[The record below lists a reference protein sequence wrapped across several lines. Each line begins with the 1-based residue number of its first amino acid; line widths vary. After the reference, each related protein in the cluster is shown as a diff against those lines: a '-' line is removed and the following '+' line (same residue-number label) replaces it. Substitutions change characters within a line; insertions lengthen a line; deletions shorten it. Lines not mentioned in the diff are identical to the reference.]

1 MEAEIEFVARAL
13 YSAEDDA
20 QIWDYEPDIVKDEF
34 RRHARAALELLAERR
49 KPKVFSAE
57 ICVFPYAA

>member
-13 YSAEDDA
+13 YSAEDH
-20 QIWDYEPDIVKDEF
+20 EPDIVKDEF